1 MKQVKADKVKADAT
15 RALLTCRC
23 GHQQTEHLHSIRDG
37 QVVGRWLMCLAD
49 GCPCQAFLSCLTAR
63 ELVTIHKAMDDKV
76 AASQLA
82 AVMQRQAEELPKH
95 TTMPTLRYEPSK
107 APKRNRAQRRVKER
121 VRSADNAG
129 VSGLYHNTGTKKP
142 NGKYAWEEL

>member
-23 GHQQTEHLHSIRDG
+23 SHQQTEHLHSIKDG
-37 QVVGRWLMCLAD
+37 MVVGRWLMCLAD
-49 GCPCQAFLSCLTAR
+49 GCSCQAFLSCLTAR
-63 ELVTIHKAMDDKV
+63 ELVIIHQTMDDKV

-82 AVMQRQAEELPKH
+82 AVMQNQPPKPV
-95 TTMPTLRYEPSK
+95 TPVSQFPVSK
-107 APKRNRAQRRVKER
+107 PPKYDRKARRSKER
-121 VRSADNAG
+121 VKSADNAG
-129 VSGLYHNTGTKKP
+129 VSGLYHNTGTRKP